1 MPIINNPFNGKLNL
15 DVAQYRI
22 SNGDYIDALNI
33 TKDSQGV
40 GNDMVVANILGNTEI
55 AYTLPAGDNKVI
67 GFYPDKVRDR
77 AYYFLWNSNGYNSI
91 LYYNASTE
99 VIVKVLESKT
109 DSDGIDILNF
119 NPSYKVL
126 SVNIYYRDVEGDIL
140 FFNDGLNPPRNIN
153 ILANYGTSWKAEYLL
168 VIKAPPVMPAKVVY
182 EDAVLAP
189 TTTTTTIAPTYYY
202 SSTITG
208 ACNRTGGSVVT
219 SPTWSGGVMCAASGG
234 DIVSS
239 STFVTLTRDT
249 VYYLSYSGNT
259 IQIKTTVGVSPDADV
274 LSVGCTACPLP
285 IPTQSSN
292 EFSVNNL
299 RNKLFQFTY
308 RYVYDNNEKSVWS
321 SRSIVPLPQQPTLQF
336 TDNVFSNNA
345 RISISVS
352 TGGVN
357 VQKIELAFRETT
369 NGITSDWYL
378 ITQIDK
384 AVLAILDND
393 IFTFNFYNDSIYTLL
408 DINETTQLQDWVPQK
423 ANAAELANGN
433 VLLYSGITEG
443 YDKTDMVMN
452 VATKSD
458 SSDFFLDNAG
468 LLFFATCNGTD
479 SGSIGTIMKV
489 YVFGTGTNNT
499 GIVNILNNPAGIYVI
514 NAQSNTGSDI
524 GISYTYASSTPLL
537 VSTLLTSIGAA
548 LTANGWVITIL
559 DNVLTATYSAGFI
572 LYSSGVKYYLASGS
586 PDNTTF
592 ANASDSGYQYAIQ
605 YFDAEGRTIGAQTD
619 VDNNAAFNTPAS
631 IDGIRFCQTFLNIYN
646 TPPLEAMYYQI
657 LRSNN
662 TTYNKRLFW
671 ISKAAYSS
679 VNVTGSTIPRFAY
692 IDVSN
697 IQVYNEQISSTT
709 NVVSYNYTEGDRIKF
724 LKRYDVENT
733 ALTLPSQYDYEIVGT
748 EASIQYNIPN
758 DPNTYTAIGNFLK
771 IRFVSVEMDSL
782 SFNFN
787 GTADFQ
793 HYQVLLYNYTSNVA
807 SNQRLFYE
815 FGKCFGIGNP
825 GTLSAYHI
833 GLEKTQTAAVGPN
846 HYATISGTNGDLFYR
861 KRTVPYSDDY
871 SEQVNS
877 IFLETA
883 SSAYATIIKTLY
895 ITVNPFI
902 TNAAYEIRTQTEQT
916 ASFAGGAFPEFSDVN
931 YFFYN
936 LSASSV
942 LGNFKGTVKI
952 FSDGTSTFSLYAIIC
967 NASATPK
974 YKVNLLP
981 TEINNIVQIGVVG
994 VDATYEM
1001 DVQVSIPPNSKVW
1014 VVGQC
1019 TNDDNGKNK
1028 ITIFDFPIDF
1038 SIVKN
1043 NTIDIIESSFS
1054 DNYNLVTNSNGR
1066 PSVIDEN
1073 AAKRYFPTLIRFG
1086 QSYQFN
1092 TNINGTNRFYY
1103 ENFDEY
1109 DRSFGDVI
1117 RLHVRDRYLKVY
1129 QKFKVGNVPI
1139 LTQIVKD
1146 SANNPLQ
1153 ANTDTLINKIQY
1165 YSGDYGIGDAATSLA
1180 WNNFADYFVD
1190 NYRGVVCRLSQDGI
1204 TPISITNKM
1213 NAFFVATLS
1222 AYRQELNN
1230 GISNELTYL
1239 GNPCIYGVFDAY
1251 TNKYIIAMEEINRF
1265 ITTTTTTTTTSAP
1278 TTTTTTTAAPTTTT
1292 TTIPPTTTTTIPPT
1306 TTTTTQALVSF
1317 DTSGG
1322 CENGSS
1328 SDGVGAMVSFSG
1340 GSGLYQASTTTY
1352 ASEALALAGT
1362 YTDAVA
1368 TRTFSGL
1375 AVGTYWVAL
1384 RDKNNISDKIAHSFE
1399 ITTCPITTTTTTT
1412 LPPLTY
1418 DFTAT
1423 CTSTTAQDITIDNF
1437 AGGDGTDYYA
1447 NTTTYGDAV
1456 AAAAGATTLVTSG
1469 TRTFTAQAVGTR
1481 YVYAY
1486 SATRSL
1492 VKNGGNSCATTT
1504 TTTTTTLAPVS
1515 FDTSGGCENGSSS
1528 DGVGA
1533 MVSFSGGSGDYQASS
1548 TTYASEVLALAGTYT
1563 DVTATRTFS
1572 GLAVGTY
1579 WVALRDKNNISD
1591 KIAHSFEI
1599 TACPITTTTTTT
1611 LPPLTYDFSAT
1622 CTSTTAQDI
1631 TINNFAGGDGTDYYA
1646 NTVTYA
1652 DAVAAAAGATTL
1664 VTSGTRT
1671 FTAQAVGTRYVYA
1684 YSASRSLVKNGGNSC
1699 ATTTTTTTAAP
1710 TTTSTTTTSTTTS
1723 TTSTT
1728 TLPPVNFSLSYTCSG
1743 ISSQITA
1750 STFTGGAGTYQI
1762 STQLYTSESFAYG
1775 GVFVDVT
1782 TSKIYPTGTN
1792 QIYWVALRDKVNITN
1807 VLAKSITPNCTTTTT
1822 TTTTT
1827 TAAPTTTT
1835 TTTTVAPTTTT
1846 TTLPPVTYDITA
1858 TCTGT
1863 TQTITINNFAGGDGT
1878 NYYAN
1883 TTTYGDAVSA
1893 AAGATTLVTGGTRS
1907 FAGQVSG
1914 TRYVYVYSS
1923 TRSLVKN
1930 AGNTCTTTTTTTTT
1944 TAAPTTTT
1952 TTAAPTTTTTTT
1964 TTTTLPPLVITN
1976 GAVTCSGTTGSFR
1989 ASFSGG
1995 TSTYSYVAI
2004 ADSQANAASCVAGG
2018 SCGTGGFRVTLGGG
2032 ATFYDFSGIANS
2044 NWYTAVRDSL
2054 PQTSVQNTAVS
2065 VNCTTTTSTTTT
2077 TTAAPTCTSWTVS
2090 NFNGFGLGDTVNY
2103 IDCSGTSQSQF
2114 IGDGNQFDICVLDSG
2129 IPTPYMDFG
2138 YGSVTSNSVP
2148 CP

>member
-22 SNGDYIDALNI
+22 SNGDYIDALNV

-40 GNDMVVANILGNTEI
+40 GSDMVVANILGNTEI
-55 AYTLPAGDNKVI
+55 PYTLPVGENKVI
-67 GFYPDKVRDR
+67 GFYADKVRDR

-99 VIVKVLESKT
+99 TIVKVLESKT

-126 SVNIYYRDVEGDIL
+126 SVNIYYRDVEGDII

-168 VIKAPPVMPAKVVY
+168 VIKAPPVMPAKV
-182 EDAVLAP
+182 
-189 TTTTTTIAPTYYY
+189 TYIND
-202 SSTITG
+202 S
-208 ACNRTGGSVVT
+208 NVT
-219 SPTWSGGVMCAASGG
+219 
-234 DIVSS
+234 
-239 STFVTLTRDT
+239 
-249 VYYLSYSGNT
+249 
-259 IQIKTTVGVSPDADV
+259 
-274 LSVGCTACPLP
+274 
-285 IPTQSSN
+285 
-292 EFSVNNL
+292 VNNL
-299 RNKLFQFTY
+299 RNKLFQFSY

-321 SRSIVPLPQQPTLQF
+321 TKSIVPLPQQPTLQLTEDTF
-336 TDNVFSNNA
+336 KNNSA
-345 RISISVS
+345 ISISVS
-352 TGGVN
+352 TGGIN
-357 VQKIELAFRETT
+357 VQKIELSFRETT
-369 NGITSDWYL
+369 SGFTSDWYL

-384 AVLAILDND
+384 TIAAILDND
-393 IFTFNFYNDSIYTLL
+393 IYTFNFYNDSIYTQI
-408 DINETTQLQDWVPQK
+408 DVADTIQLQDWVPQK
-423 ANAAELANGN
+423 ANASELANGN

-443 YDKTDMVMN
+443 YDKTDVILQ
-452 VATKSD
+452 VQTETEETG
-458 SSDFFLDNAG
+458 FFIDNAG
-468 LLFFATCNGTD
+468 ILFFATCNGID
-479 SGSIGTIMKV
+479 SGSVGTVMKV
-489 YVFGTGTNNT
+489 YVYGTISDIPPVTTTTTTTIAPGTTTTTTVSPTVNFYLATARRRCDT
-499 GIVNILNNPAGIYVI
+499 GIENPIRAYVNFTDNAYTPIAGKWYKDATCPTYSYQISTVTVYNSVIGAATLQTTDYSTGALACVCPSTTTTTISGTTTTTTTTTIAPNQGLNNPAGIYVI
-514 NAQSNTGSDI
+514 NVESAAGSDI
-524 GISYTYASSTPLL
+524 GISYTVNSATYLPVA
-537 VSTLLTSIGAA
+537 TLLSGIRDSLLAKGWTS
-548 LTANGWVITIL
+548 VTIL
-559 DNVLTATYSAGFI
+559 DNVLTATFASGFI
-572 LYSSGVKYYLASGS
+572 LFSSGIKYLAPTGV
-586 PDNTTF
+586 PDNTSF
-592 ANASDSGYQYAIQ
+592 ANASKSGYQYAIQ
-605 YFDAEGRTIGAQTD
+605 YFDAQGRTIGAQTD
-619 VDNNAAFNTPAS
+619 KDGHGAFNTPAA
-631 IDGIRFCQTFLNIYN
+631 IDGIRFCQTYLNIYN
-646 TPPLEAMYYQI
+646 TPPLEAVYYQV

-671 ISKAAYSS
+671 ISE
-679 VNVTGSTIPRFAY
+679 STFTSPHVDNDYIIPIIAPSDPYATRFAY
-692 IDVSN
+692 IDVKN
-697 IQVYNEQISSTT
+697 IQEYNILISSTE
-709 NVVSYNYTEGDRIKF
+709 NIVSYTFTAGDRIRF
-724 LKRYDVENT
+724 LSRYSVTGE
-733 ALTLPSQYDYEIVGT
+733 EIPVVNLDCEILGIVYSITTNYGT
-748 EASIQYNIPN
+748 KE
-758 DPNTYTAIGNFLK
+758 GNFIK
-771 IRFVSVEMDSL
+771 INYPTEFINTNPTFQFDTEEYWHYKIFIYNLSANTSDSL
-782 SFNFN
+782 R
-787 GTADFQ
+787 
-793 HYQVLLYNYTSNVA
+793 V
-807 SNQRLFYE
+807 FYE

-825 GTLSAYHI
+825 GTANAYHI
-833 GLEKTQTAAVGPN
+833 GLEHTQSAEVGPN

-861 KRTVPYSDDY
+861 KRNVIYNNQYKFLGEGQDSAAASIDVPLKIKCQNGGVDNASYSIQTQDFDTR
-871 SEQVNS
+871 V
-877 IFLETA
+877 
-883 SSAYATIIKTLY
+883 
-895 ITVNPFI
+895 IT
-902 TNAAYEIRTQTEQT
+902 TSDTQ
-916 ASFAGGAFPEFSDVN
+916 
-931 YFFYN
+931 FFYN
-936 LSASSV
+936 KSSTNSITVQIRCAFGASSPAPINFNGFDV
-942 LGNFKGTVKI
+942 YLLYATPYDLSPRGGRTGLVKLGETAFLTE
-952 FSDGTSTFSLYAIIC
+952 TSTPINIDEKVVILPLAKVWIIITGAALFDAGVTISSFDFNFS
-967 NASATPK
+967 
-974 YKVNLLP
+974 VVF
-981 TEINNIVQIGVVG
+981 NNI
-994 VDATYEM
+994 
-1001 DVQVSIPPNSKVW
+1001 IP
-1014 VVGQC
+1014 
-1019 TNDDNGKNK
+1019 
-1028 ITIFDFPIDF
+1028 
-1038 SIVKN
+1038 
-1043 NTIDIIESSFS
+1043 IIEQSFS

-1306 TTTTTQALVSF
+1306 TTTT
-1317 DTSGG
+1317 
-1322 CENGSS
+1322 
-1328 SDGVGAMVSFSG
+1328 
-1340 GSGLYQASTTTY
+1340 
-1352 ASEALALAGT
+1352 
-1362 YTDAVA
+1362 
-1368 TRTFSGL
+1368 
-1375 AVGTYWVAL
+1375 
-1384 RDKNNISDKIAHSFE
+1384 I
-1399 ITTCPITTTTTTT
+1399 PPTTTTTT
-1412 LPPLTY
+1412 
-1418 DFTAT
+1418 
-1423 CTSTTAQDITIDNF
+1423 
-1437 AGGDGTDYYA
+1437 
-1447 NTTTYGDAV
+1447 
-1456 AAAAGATTLVTSG
+1456 
-1469 TRTFTAQAVGTR
+1469 QA
-1481 YVYAY
+1481 
-1486 SATRSL
+1486 L
-1492 VKNGGNSCATTT
+1492 
-1504 TTTTTTLAPVS
+1504 VS

-1548 TTYASEVLALAGTYT
+1548 ITYASEVLALAGIYT

-1611 LPPLTYDFSAT
+1611 LPPLTYDFTAT

-1664 VTSGTRT
+1664 VTGGTRT

-1743 ISSQITA
+1743 VSSQITA
-1750 STFTGGAGTYQI
+1750 DTFTGGAGTYQI
-1762 STQLYTSESFAYG
+1762 STQLYTTISAAYG

-1782 TSKIYPTGTN
+1782 TAKIYPTGTN

-1827 TAAPTTTT
+1827 TAAPTT

-1914 TRYVYVYSS
+1914 TRYVYVYSG

-2004 ADSQANAASCVAGG
+2004 ADSQANAASCVGGG
-2018 SCGTGGFRVTLGGG
+2018 SCGAGGFRVTLGGG

-2103 IDCSGTSQSQF
+2103 VDCSGTSQSQF